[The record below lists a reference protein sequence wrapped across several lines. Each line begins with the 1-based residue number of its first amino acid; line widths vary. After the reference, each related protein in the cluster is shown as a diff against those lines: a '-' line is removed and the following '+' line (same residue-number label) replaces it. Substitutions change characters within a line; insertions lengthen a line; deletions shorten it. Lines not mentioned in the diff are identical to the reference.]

1 MAVPEHWDGA
11 WLWWVVAVHGHWD
24 GAGTLGLCRNIGM
37 VPGCGGAV
45 HGHWDGAAT
54 LGLCRDFG
62 AVCWYDLYSSINGE
76 YRND

>member
-1 MAVPEHWDGA
+1 MVVEGGGCAGTLGLCLDFRRVPGHWDGA

-24 GAGTLGLCRNIGM
+24 GAGTLGLCR
-37 VPGCGGAV
+37 
-45 HGHWDGAAT
+45 
-54 LGLCRDFG
+54 DFG

>member
-1 MAVPEHWDGA
+1 MVVVGGGCARTLGLGLVAVGLCRDFR
-11 WLWWVVAVHGHWD
+11 AVHGHWD
-24 GAGTLGLCRNIGM
+24 GAG
-37 VPGCGGAV
+37 
-45 HGHWDGAAT
+45 T